1 LARTIGT
8 DVPFFLS
15 GAETG
20 FCTGRGDRVQALP
33 DFPRGHAFVI
43 VPAAEGL
50 STRDVYAASTPN
62 PAFRAVEG
70 ELIRRMHTVR
80 RIAVILGLVE
90 AAVAWTRG
98 LSLEMM
104 FVGVLSVLAYLN
116 LRRRIPNS
124 IRRPVWVAVT
134 AQAVAGLLVPAI
146 TVGIG
151 IAVVVAGI
159 LLVILL
165 LVMVGDMRRS

>member
-1 LARTIGT
+1 MAPWNVSNDALTI
-8 DVPFFLS
+8 
-15 GAETG
+15 E
-20 FCTGRGDRVQALP
+20 QK
-33 DFPRGHAFVI
+33 PRRS
-43 VPAAEGL
+43 PSRWL
-50 STRDVYAASTPN
+50 RQNS
-62 PAFRAVEG
+62 
-70 ELIRRMHTVR
+70 L

-124 IRRPVWVAVT
+124 IRRPIWVAVT

>member
-1 LARTIGT
+1 MAPWNVSNDALTI
-8 DVPFFLS
+8 
-15 GAETG
+15 E
-20 FCTGRGDRVQALP
+20 QK
-33 DFPRGHAFVI
+33 PRRS
-43 VPAAEGL
+43 PSRWL
-50 STRDVYAASTPN
+50 RQNS
-62 PAFRAVEG
+62 
-70 ELIRRMHTVR
+70 L
-80 RIAVILGLVE
+80 RIAVIIGLVE
-90 AAVAWTRG
+90 AAVAWSKG

-116 LRRRIPNS
+116 LRRRIPNA

-159 LLVILL
+159 LLLILL